1 MASGYDISN
10 KHTFRLMQGRLG
22 VYDKRP
28 YDPKTTD
35 PELDGILHQ
44 SARLRV
50 QGGNRQQER
59 MIKDKRRSLDRAVWY
74 SYQAAEVVRTSAEYK
89 KPVKALINPNKLKQD
104 YDDKIISVGYEYNFK
119 PGDIFE
125 WLGTRS
131 HWIIYLQDVTELAYF
146 RGDIRKCSHQISWED
161 ENGRHST
168 YAAIRGP
175 VETKIN
181 YIQKHGISVDLP
193 NLSLNILM
201 PSTKETLEYFRRYAK
216 FYLQNNIEGSEKIC
230 WRVEAIDWLSTPGI
244 LEINATEYYA
254 NKDEDNIEE
263 GLLIDTGEKWFY
275 TESSKQTL
283 CELYKISIIKYK
295 DLERLFR
302 YETDTG
308 RIFITCYNG
317 IGSYLNAPDKSDN
330 EKLFVKKYPQIDQ
343 YGNFI
348 KKHGKILYEI
358 VVLTKQ
364 EYIDYTIPLWFRF
377 IESKGEEQN
386 EQRQTE

>member
-1 MASGYDISN
+1 
-10 KHTFRLMQGRLG
+10 MQGRLG
-22 VYDKRP
+22 IYDKRP
-28 YDPKTTD
+28 YEPQKTD
-35 PELDGILHQ
+35 PAISGVSEQAIKM
-44 SARLRV
+44 RFN
-50 QGGNRQQER
+50 GGNKQQER

-104 YDDKIISVGYEYNFK
+104 YDDKIISIGYEYNFK
-119 PGDIFE
+119 PGDVFE

-201 PSTKETLEYFRRYAK
+201 PSTKETLEYFKRYAK
-216 FYLQNNIEGSEKIC
+216 FYLQNNIEGAEKIC

-263 GLLIDTGEKWFY
+263 GIVGGLILEPENPNEPEIERAIIGDTFIKPKKTYE
-275 TESSKQTL
+275 
-283 CELYKISIIKYK
+283 YK
-295 DLERLFR
+295 
-302 YETDTG
+302 
-308 RIFITCYNG
+308 YNG
-317 IGSYLNAPDKSDN
+317 SENFSW
-330 EKLFVKKYPQIDQ
+330 FVEKKYPVVIEEDPLDPKHIFLKWNNTYSGQFDLF
-343 YGNFI
+343 YGELS
-348 KKHGKILYEI
+348 KTI
-358 VVLTKQ
+358 VV
-364 EYIDYTIPLWFRF
+364 
-377 IESKGEEQN
+377 ESLF
-386 EQRQTE
+386 